1 MKQVEYQT
9 QLELKLN
16 AIREATPEEVNEWQN
31 GGDFFMT
38 GKFDVLKFFVV
49 VPSIVQLIVFG
60 GMIAAFLII
69 GIGING

>member
-1 MKQVEYQT
+1 LKQVEYQR

>member
-1 MKQVEYQT
+1 LKQVEYQT